1 MLPYLT
7 SLYLIPLVVSILI
20 LVLPRK
26 ASRVLIIAAALLL
39 SGISIYLNIYST
51 GTTYYGIPVYVNDLV
66 AAADAVLAFYFLWV
80 GIRRRHVLI
89 WIASVIQLGA
99 LAWLLSH
106 RGHTDGYQLMT
117 DRLSM
122 FMFVLVNMIS
132 GIIAIFAT
140 RYISAEG
147 CSEFRKRYF
156 LALLYCF
163 TAIMNLLVSS
173 NDLEYFF
180 LFFELTTLCS
190 FLFIGFRRDKE
201 SSPNALTA
209 LWMNQVG
216 GLAVLAALFFIGQGG
231 KAEASF
237 SSLLDSKD
245 TNGLLLPVALLAV
258 AAMVK
263 GAQLPFSRWLL
274 GAMVAPAPV
283 SALLHSSTMVKIAPF
298 IILRLSPLIKDTPVS
313 AVIMVFTGFVFVASA
328 VQALSQVSFKRI
340 LAHSTIALLAVMMM
354 MASVGTGPA
363 IIASL
368 ILVFFHGLSKC
379 LLFLNAGVMEQLF
392 HVKQTTEMD
401 RIAETGPFT
410 SLMVLTGFLSLL
422 LPPFGVFT
430 GKWLSMETLGTASAM
445 QQVPAVLA
453 LVSLAAGGAVLCL
466 LYFKVM
472 GLFIARSGREDRVRF
487 ERTGAVFSGTILA
500 LALLL
505 VAGMLLLPVLVPG
518 YLAPVA
524 TAVLQAPVAA
534 ITEGLTVSLGN
545 VHLSFT
551 PLLVAVILLPATVLA
566 AMFIRFRKVDRVKE
580 YSCGEKVNYSFSTFT
595 FSTARAT
602 PYLLV
607 TGILFLVALVLAAL
621 I

>member
-1 MLPYLT
+1 MSPYFT
-7 SLYLIPLVVSILI
+7 SLYLIPLIVSILI
-20 LVLPRK
+20 LVLPRI
-26 ASRVLIIAAALLL
+26 ASRVLIIATAIFL
-39 SGISIYLNIYST
+39 SGLSIYLNITHT
-51 GTTYYGIPVYVNDLV
+51 GTTYITWPRYVNDLV
-66 AAADAVLAFYFLWV
+66 AGADVVLAFYFLWI
-80 GIRRRHVLI
+80 GIRRRHVLV
-89 WIASVIQLGA
+89 WLASVVQLGA

-106 RGHTDGYQLMT
+106 REHTEGNQLMI

-122 FMFVLVNMIS
+122 FMFILVNVIS
-132 GIIAIFAT
+132 GIIAIYAT
-140 RYISAEG
+140 RYIAAEN
-147 CSEFRKRYF
+147 CSGFRKKYF
-156 LALLYCF
+156 LALLFAF

-173 NDLEYFF
+173 DDLEYFF
-180 LFFELTTLCS
+180 LFFEVTTLCS
-190 FLFIGFRRDKE
+190 FLFIGFRRDQE
-201 SSPNALTA
+201 SSANALTA
-209 LWMNQVG
+209 LWMNQLG
-216 GLAVLAALFFIGQGG
+216 GLAVLAALFFIGQNSNVQ
-231 KAEASF
+231 ASF
-237 SSLLDSKD
+237 SSLLGSKD
-245 TNGLLLPVALLAV
+245 AKGILLPVALLAV

-298 IILRLSPLIKDTPVS
+298 IILRLSPIIKDTPVA

-354 MASVGTGPA
+354 MAAVGTGPA

-401 RIAETGPFT
+401 RLAETGPFT

-430 GKWLSMETLGTASAM
+430 GKWLSMETLGNASAM

-453 LVSLAAGGAVLCL
+453 LVSLALGGAVLCL

-472 GLFIARSGREDRVRF
+472 GLFIARSGREDKIHF
-487 ERTGAVFSGTILA
+487 ERTGAVFGGTILA

-505 VAGMLLLPVLVPG
+505 IVGMLVLPVLIPG

-524 TAVLQAPVAA
+524 AVVLHTQVVAVA
-534 ITEGLTVSLGN
+534 DGLTISLGN
-545 VHLSFT
+545 VHLSFI
-551 PLLVAVILLPATVLA
+551 PLLIAVILLPATVCVS
-566 AMFIRFRKVDRVKE
+566 MFIRLRQVDRVKE

-595 FSTARAT
+595 FSTGRAT

-607 TGILFLVALVLAAL
+607 TGILFLVALVLAAMV
-621 I
+621 